1 MTTALEIIS
10 PEQLLLARPV
20 SMVVIPG
27 TEGDLGILPEHSKLI
42 TSLRG
47 GMIDIYEDDVI
58 VDRFFVTG
66 GFAEVTEDRCTVL
79 ADQIVKLSE
88 INPDD
93 AASEL
98 ANATEAYRTVNETD
112 TAAWRQASDRLIT
125 AQARVDA
132 LGAETHEKR

>member
-1 MTTALEIIS
+1 MTIALEIIS
-10 PEQLLLARPV
+10 PERLLLARPV

-27 TEGDLGILPEHSKLI
+27 TDGDLGILPEHAKLI

-47 GMIDIYEDDVI
+47 GLIDLYEDDEI
-58 VDRFFVTG
+58 IDRFFVTG

-88 INPDD
+88 LD
-93 AASEL
+93 AQVAAEQL
-98 ANATEAYRTVNETD
+98 VRAEEAYRIVDEAD
-112 TAAWRQASDRLIT
+112 VVAWRRASDELIT

-132 LGAETHEKR
+132 ATLNESR

>member
-1 MTTALEIIS
+1 MTIALEIIS
-10 PEQLLLARPV
+10 PERLLLARPV

-27 TEGDLGILPEHSKLI
+27 TDGDLGILPEHAKLI

-47 GMIDIYEDDVI
+47 GLIDLYEDDEI
-58 VDRFFVTG
+58 IDRFFVTG

-88 INPDD
+88 LDAQD
-93 AASEL
+93 AAEQL
-98 ANATEAYRTVNETD
+98 VRAEEAYRIVDEAD
-112 TAAWRQASDRLIT
+112 VVAWRRASDELIT

-132 LGAETHEKR
+132 ATLNESR

>member
-1 MTTALEIIS
+1 MTIALEIIS
-10 PEQLLLARPV
+10 PERLLLARPV

-27 TEGDLGILPEHSKLI
+27 TDGDLGILPEHAKLI

-47 GMIDIYEDDVI
+47 GLIDLYEDDEI
-58 VDRFFVTG
+58 IDRFFVTG

-88 INPDD
+88 LD
-93 AASEL
+93 AQVAAEQL
-98 ANATEAYRTVNETD
+98 VRAEEAYRIVDEAD
-112 TAAWRQASDRLIT
+112 VVAWRSASDELIT

-132 LGAETHEKR
+132 ATLNESR

>member
-1 MTTALEIIS
+1 MTIALEIIS
-10 PEQLLLARPV
+10 PERLLLARPV

-27 TEGDLGILPEHSKLI
+27 TDGDLGILPEHAKLI

-47 GMIDIYEDDVI
+47 GLIDLYEDDEI
-58 VDRFFVTG
+58 IDRFFVTG

-88 INPDD
+88 LD
-93 AASEL
+93 AQVAGEQL
-98 ANATEAYRTVNETD
+98 VRAEEAYRIVDEAD
-112 TAAWRQASDRLIT
+112 VVAWRRASDELIT

-132 LGAETHEKR
+132 ATLNESR